1 MRQVLIITAGA
12 LFAVSLIF
20 GLFALNQANQEQVE
34 LTSRMQSRS
43 QVLADSLAESIEP
56 SYNTGAT
63 STLQR
68 VIDRFVNSERLEGL
82 GVFDSAG
89 VSVAASRDLPLPS
102 DDTFVTKIMDADEP
116 SGAYVRQGQETYYT
130 YLIPLHQDNRVV
142 GALAV
147 TQNATYIDEN
157 IRAIWKDNLIRL
169 LSQLLLFGIAIFV
182 LVYWVFYRA
191 VYKLVESLQAVRKG
205 DHAGELRQD
214 SGLLRPLVGEI
225 SKVTKS
231 LGQARLAASEEAR
244 MRLEKLD
251 SPWTAERLKEFIKGT
266 IKDREIFVVSNGEPY
281 MNTRVRGKIEWK
293 VPAGGV
299 VTALE
304 PVMEACGGT
313 WIANGSGEA
322 DKETA
327 DESGKLRVP
336 PDEPSYTLKRIW
348 ISKEEMAGYYDGFSN
363 GALWPLCHTA
373 HVRPDFRAE
382 DWTEYKKV
390 NALFAT
396 TVLEEVRKI
405 ERPIIL
411 VQDYHLALVP
421 ELIKRSRPDA
431 QVALFWHIPW
441 PSAAQFSICPWRRE
455 ILDGMLGADLLGFH
469 TQQYCNN
476 FMETVAAEVEARID
490 YERFSIVRDEHPSYV
505 KPFPI
510 SIAFP
515 GAAEPAG
522 PIDTGILDTLG
533 IRAQHLLLGVDR
545 IDYTKG
551 IPERFH
557 GLEYLLDQYPE
568 YVGKVVLLQIGSPT
582 RSAMEKYQQF
592 RGHVRQEAERINARF
607 ATGGWKPIVLEEKS
621 YTHQQLRELYQKADV
636 CLVTPLH
643 DGMNLVAKEYVA
655 ARSDES
661 GSLILSEFTG
671 ASRGLKGA
679 IIVNPYSATE
689 VGEAIYKAL
698 TMPKS
703 EQYRSVK
710 AMRRSVRD
718 YNIYRWSAE
727 LIKALLEIDSA

>member
-1 MRQVLIITAGA
+1 MRQVLIVTGSA

-43 QVLADSLAESIEP
+43 QVLADSLVESVEP
-56 SYNTGAT
+56 SYNAGAT

-68 VIDRFVNSERLEGL
+68 VIERFVQGERLEGL

-89 VSVAASRDLPLPS
+89 VSVAASKDLPLPP
-102 DDTFVTKIMDADEP
+102 DAKFITAAMDADE
-116 SGAYVRQGQETYYT
+116 STGAYVRAGNDTYYT
-130 YLIPLHQDNRVV
+130 YLVPLHQDGRVV

-147 TQNATYIDEN
+147 AQNATYIDEN
-157 IRAIWKDNLIRL
+157 IRAIWRDNIIRL
-169 LSQLLLFGIAIFV
+169 FSQLLLFGVAIFV
-182 LVYWVFYRA
+182 LVYWVFFR
-191 VYKLVESLQAVRKG
+191 AVRKLTQSIQAARKG
-205 DHAGELRQD
+205 DESVEVAQGG
-214 SGLLRPLVGEI
+214 SLLGPLAGEI

-231 LGQARLAASEEAR
+231 LRQARRAASEEAR

-251 SPWTAERLKEFIKGT
+251 SPWTAGRLQEFIKAS
-266 IKDREIFVVSNGEPY
+266 IKDREIFIVSNGEPY
-281 MNTRVRGKIEWK
+281 MNTKVRGKIEWK

-327 DESGKLRVP
+327 DEHGRVRVP
-336 PDEPSYTLKRIW
+336 PEEPSYTLKRIW
-348 ISKEEMAGYYDGFSN
+348 IPKEDMKGYYDGFSN

-373 HVRPDFRAE
+373 HVRPDFRSD
-382 DWTEYKKV
+382 DWAEYKKV
-390 NALFAT
+390 NIQFAT
-396 TVLEEVRKI
+396 TVLEEVRKV

-421 ELIKRSRPDA
+421 DIIKRSRPDA

-455 ILDGMLGADLLGFH
+455 ILEGMLGADLIGFH
-469 TQQYCNN
+469 TQQYCIN

-490 YERFSIVRDEHPSYV
+490 YELFSIVRSEHSSYV

-515 GAAEPAG
+515 GSAEPPG
-522 PIDTGILDTLG
+522 ELDTGLLDSLG
-533 IRAQHLLLGVDR
+533 IHTEHLLLGVDR
-545 IDYTKG
+545 LDYTKG

-557 GLEYLLDQYPE
+557 GVEHLLETHPE
-568 YVGKVVLLQIGSPT
+568 YIGKVVLLQIGSPT

-592 RGHVRQEAERINARF
+592 REHIRAEAERINTRF
-607 ATGGWKPIVLEEKS
+607 ATGSWKPIVLEEKS
-621 YTHQQLRELYQKADV
+621 YSHQQLRELYQKAQV

-643 DGMNLVAKEYVA
+643 DGMNLVSKEYVA
-655 ARSDES
+655 AQSHES
-661 GSLILSEFTG
+661 GSLILSQFTG
-671 ASRGLKGA
+671 ASRGMKGA
-679 IIVNPYSATE
+679 LIVNPYSAAD

-698 TMPKS
+698 TMPGSERHRAMKS
-703 EQYRSVK
+703 
-710 AMRRSVRD
+710 MRRSVRD

-727 LIKALLEIDSA
+727 LIKALLEID

>member
-1 MRQVLIITAGA
+1 MRQVLIVTAGA
-12 LFAVSLIF
+12 LLAVSLIF
-20 GLFALNQANQEQVE
+20 GFFALNQVNQERVE

-56 SYNTGAT
+56 SLSAGAT
-63 STLQR
+63 STLTR
-68 VIDRFVNSERLEGL
+68 VIDRFVNNQRLEGL
-82 GVFDSAG
+82 GVFDSTG
-89 VSVAASRDLPLPS
+89 VSVASSPELALPNDP
-102 DDTFVTKIMDADEP
+102 TFVTKTMDSDSP
-116 SGAYVRQGQETYYT
+116 SGAFVSRGGQTYYT
-130 YLIPLHQDNRVV
+130 YAIPLRQENKIV
-142 GALAV
+142 GALALV
-147 TQNATYIDEN
+147 QNATYINEN
-157 IRAIWKDNLIRL
+157 IRSIWMDNVIRL
-169 LSQLLLFGIAIFV
+169 LMQLFLIGVAIFV

-191 VYKLVESLQAVRKG
+191 VSQLVQALQAVRKG
-205 DHAGELRQD
+205 EHSAADLKLD

-231 LGQARLAASEEAR
+231 LRQARLAASEEAR

-251 SPWTAERLKEFIKGT
+251 SPWTSERLKEFIKAS
-266 IKDREIFVVSNGEPY
+266 IKDREIFIVSNGEPY
-281 MNTRVRGKIEWK
+281 MNAHGPRGKIEWK

-313 WIANGSGEA
+313 WIAYGSGEA
-322 DKETA
+322 DRETA
-327 DESGKLRVP
+327 DEHGKLQVP
-336 PDEPSYTLKRIW
+336 PEEPSYTLKRIW
-348 ISKEEMAGYYDGFSN
+348 IPKEEAKGYYDGFSN
-363 GALWPLCHTA
+363 GALWPLSHTA
-373 HVRPDFRAE
+373 HVRPDFREE
-382 DWTEYKKV
+382 DWLEYKKV

-396 TVLEEVRKI
+396 TVLDEVRKI

-441 PSAAQFSICPWRRE
+441 PSAAQFSICPWRHE

-476 FMETVAAEVEARID
+476 FMETVASEVEARID
-490 YERFSIVRDEHPSYV
+490 YERFSIVRNEHSSVV

-515 GAAEPAG
+515 GAAEPTG
-522 PIDTGILDTLG
+522 VLDTGILENLG
-533 IRAQHLLLGVDR
+533 IRAEHLLLGVDR

-557 GLEYLLDQYPE
+557 GVEHLLATYPE
-568 YVGKVVLLQIGSPT
+568 FIGKIVLLQIGSPT
-582 RSAMEKYQQF
+582 RSAMEKYQEF
-592 RGHVRQEAERINARF
+592 RTHVRAEADRINERF
-607 ATGGWKPIVLEEKS
+607 GTGVWKPIVYEEKS
-621 YTHQQLRELYQKADV
+621 YSHQELRELYQKADV

-643 DGMNLVAKEYVA
+643 DGMNLVAKEYIA

-671 ASRGLKGA
+671 ASKGIKGA
-679 IIVNPYSATE
+679 MIVNPYSAAE
-689 VGEAIYKAL
+689 VGEAIHKAL
-698 TMPKS
+698 TLSKS
-703 EQYRSVK
+703 EQYRNMK

-727 LIKALLEIDSA
+727 LIKALLEID